1 MLLLRVVPVTEYCP
15 PPMSSAS
22 GLPGPISEH
31 PHNSIE
37 RAASDALVIK
47 RIFAPITAYPGTA
60 GAVFVTRITS
70 ETPSPRPASL
80 RSALR
85 ENSPGQPLFV
95 TVGIRT
101 KERARH
107 EARFVPSI
115 LRERHSNCRLLAT
128 SGTRLVGYPAADGSP
143 VEHGAADVPLVIK
156 RRTHRV
162 DWLQNGQEA
171 ETRSGKD
178 GTPIPQPAARWLPAG
193 RSLAVRGR
201 FHETTGRIPAGTQ
214 LGRKSVRNFSNA
226 G

>member
-1 MLLLRVVPVTEYCP
+1 
-15 PPMSSAS
+15 MSSAS
-22 GLPGPISEH
+22 GLPGPISEQ

-37 RAASDALVIK
+37 RAASDTLVIR
-47 RIFAPITAYPGTA
+47 RIFAPITAHPGTA
-60 GAVFVTRITS
+60 RAVFVTHITS
-70 ETPSPRPASL
+70 ETPSHRQAAL
-80 RSALR
+80 CGALR

-101 KERARH
+101 KGRARH
-107 EARFVPSI
+107 EARFIPCIVH
-115 LRERHSNCRLLAT
+115 ERHSSYRLLAT
-128 SGTRLVGYPAADGSP
+128 SGTRLVGHPAADGSR
-143 VEHGAADVPLVIK
+143 VVHGAADVPLVIK
-156 RRTHRV
+156 RRTHRI
-162 DWLQNGQEA
+162 DWLQNSQEA